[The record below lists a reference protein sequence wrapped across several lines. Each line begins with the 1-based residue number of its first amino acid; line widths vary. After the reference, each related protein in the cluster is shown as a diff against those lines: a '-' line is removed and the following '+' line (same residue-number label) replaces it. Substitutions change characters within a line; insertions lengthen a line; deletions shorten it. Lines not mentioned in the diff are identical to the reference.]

1 MIEFNGFLISCEIVE
16 FIKDNNSPSAL
27 ELSARI
33 F

>member
-1 MIEFNGFLISCEIVE
+1 MIEFNGFLISWEIVE
-16 FIKDNNSPSAL
+16 FINDNNSPSAF